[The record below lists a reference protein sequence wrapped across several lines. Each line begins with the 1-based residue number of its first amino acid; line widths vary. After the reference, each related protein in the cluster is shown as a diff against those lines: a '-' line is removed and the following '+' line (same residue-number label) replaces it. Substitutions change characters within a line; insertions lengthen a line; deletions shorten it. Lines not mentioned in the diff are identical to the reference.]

1 MKTHASKQE
10 RRYNNKLENYPALG
24 PDIAS
29 ENTVIINTSRSKK
42 HLDEQ
47 DTSVQPNV
55 IEKEP
60 VTPPE
65 VKAVAERP
73 VRDAQALHK
82 DISQEDTLE
91 LKAFR
96 LPKPM
101 SKSGFPQGSIVNK
114 VPMTPP
120 VAKSFAEHP
129 SYAGTPIIQISRV
142 TENSVLARD
151 LSIARD
157 VSAVPTV
164 HAASIVKPK
173 KKKWLSLVL
182 RIGCTIALFA
192 ILFKSFSW
200 GSLLGVLSHADK
212 GQLAVGFIVGLFCII
227 VSAYQ
232 WRSLLSAEHIKFDL
246 ADLVDLYLVGI
257 AFSHFLPTGM
267 GGDAIKAV
275 RVGNASGNNP
285 GSASAVVMSRVT
297 GFFGMMLIGIPVLLL
312 WHNHFSNELILW
324 FLGLSLLVG
333 GMIGGAVFFAVL
345 LPRFVKGKWI
355 THKVFKSG
363 IKIGLALSVAMK
375 RPRSLGIAILYGVI
389 FWIASCMNHYA
400 YAIALGIH
408 LPLYFYFVAIPF
420 ISLVTFLPISINGFG
435 VREWAFTYIF
445 LSMHISPPTALLL
458 ALIMDV
464 QALTF
469 GSMGGCVYLFTG
481 GKAKSEKQQQA
492 A

>member
-1 MKTHASKQE
+1 
-10 RRYNNKLENYPALG
+10 
-24 PDIAS
+24 
-29 ENTVIINTSRSKK
+29 
-42 HLDEQ
+42 
-47 DTSVQPNV
+47 
-55 IEKEP
+55 
-60 VTPPE
+60 
-65 VKAVAERP
+65 
-73 VRDAQALHK
+73 
-82 DISQEDTLE
+82 
-91 LKAFR
+91 
-96 LPKPM
+96 
-101 SKSGFPQGSIVNK
+101 
-114 VPMTPP
+114 
-120 VAKSFAEHP
+120 
-129 SYAGTPIIQISRV
+129 
-142 TENSVLARD
+142 
-151 LSIARD
+151 
-157 VSAVPTV
+157 
-164 HAASIVKPK
+164 
-173 KKKWLSLVL
+173 
-182 RIGCTIALFA
+182 
-192 ILFKSFSW
+192 
-200 GSLLGVLSHADK
+200 
-212 GQLAVGFIVGLFCII
+212 
-227 VSAYQ
+227 
-232 WRSLLSAEHIKFDL
+232 
-246 ADLVDLYLVGI
+246 
-257 AFSHFLPTGM
+257 
-267 GGDAIKAV
+267 
-275 RVGNASGNNP
+275 
-285 GSASAVVMSRVT
+285 VVMSRVT

-375 RPRSLGIAILYGVI
+375 RPRSLGIAILYGII